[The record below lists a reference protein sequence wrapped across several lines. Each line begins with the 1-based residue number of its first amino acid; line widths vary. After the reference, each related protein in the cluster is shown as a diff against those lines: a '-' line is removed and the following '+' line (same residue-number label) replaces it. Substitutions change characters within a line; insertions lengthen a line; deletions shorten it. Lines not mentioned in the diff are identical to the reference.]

1 VDRYVDLVFLG
12 EDGNPRL
19 ARCGLLFLDLL
30 GVTEMA
36 RSPSAEQ
43 NLVELERA
51 IRSLGLR
58 DFFDPDSAWTAAVVR
73 RKKKPRPRNQHSP
86 APLGASGKN
95 TSAAWV
101 GQTPRAAMEVTST
114 PSGRV

>member
-73 RKKKPRPRNQHSP
+73 RKKSLARE
-86 APLGASGKN
+86 
-95 TSAAWV
+95 TSTVPHPW
-101 GQTPRAAMEVTST
+101 GRAART
-114 PSGRV
+114 PQLPGWVRRRGRRWR